1 MTRLISAKL
10 VAILSLGMTVSIGIQ
25 PAQAEDVDK
34 FPSKSIHI
42 VVPAAPGGVN
52 DILAR
57 LIGQKLTERFGHP
70 VIIENRPGAGTII
83 GAAYVAHAT
92 PDGYTILNAP
102 LSTITINPAIYP
114 KLSYNPKRDL
124 VPISNIASYPY
135 ILSVTNSAPPRT
147 VSELIAYTK
156 ANPKQANAG
165 GAASIFLLMTELF
178 KQKTGAQ
185 VQYVPFKGSNDA
197 NIALISGEL
206 LLSFVDSGP
215 AAPQIRGG
223 QFRQLAVTSK
233 NRMKSFPDIPTL
245 SEAGVPDMVIE
256 SWSGLLAPACTPAG
270 IVKKLQ
276 DEVIK
281 IVRMPDVQQ
290 RLRALELDP
299 VGNTSEEFARTIEKD
314 TETWAS
320 VAKAAN
326 IKIEQ

>member
-1 MTRLISAKL
+1 MTRSTSAKL
-10 VAILSLGMTVSIGIQ
+10 VAILSLGTAFVVGAQ
-25 PAQAEDVDK
+25 HAQAEDVDK

-42 VVPAAPGGVN
+42 IVPAAPGGVN

-57 LIGQKLTERFGHP
+57 IIGQKLTERFGHP
-70 VIIENRPGAGTII
+70 VIIENRAGAGTII
-83 GAAYVAHAT
+83 GAAYVAHAA

-114 KLSYNPKRDL
+114 KLSYDPKRDF

-135 ILSVTNSAPPRT
+135 ILSVTNAAPPRT
-147 VSELIAYTK
+147 VRELIAYTK

-178 KQKTGAQ
+178 KQKTGAP

-197 NIALISGEL
+197 AIALIAGEL

-215 AAPQIRGG
+215 ASPQIKGG
-223 QFRQLAVTSK
+223 HFRALAVTSK
-233 NRMKSFPDIPTL
+233 SRMQSFPDIPTL

-256 SWSGLLAPACTPAG
+256 SWSGLLAPAGTPAG

-276 DEVIK
+276 NEVIN
-281 IVRMPDVQQ
+281 IVRMPDVQE

-299 VGNTSEEFARTIEKD
+299 VGNTSEEFARTIAQD
-314 TETWAS
+314 TETWAA